1 MEMLPRNKS
10 RVPVPRLKKAGE
22 SSDKLSVRSMSTL
35 TPVQVKKQDW
45 FHLDLPSNHPKG
57 ILREKENI

>member
-1 MEMLPRNKS
+1 MLPRNKS
-10 RVPVPRLKKAGE
+10 RVPVSRLKKAGE

-35 TPVQVKKQDW
+35 TPVQVKKQDR
-45 FHLDLPSNHPKG
+45 FHPDHHNG